1 MWDNKTIEWLDI
13 ELTSFCNIDCPGCF
27 RQIKRKTVDHILNK
41 EMLTFE
47 ALRKWITPKEFPKLK
62 LVNFCGSIDEPTLH
76 PEILDIVKYF
86 NKHSV
91 DINISTNGSTKTRK
105 FWTELGY
112 EKVSAFFGIDGIDQK
127 SLEKY
132 RIGSNFK
139 KLQENWK
146 AFIKAGGKATWQFIV
161 FEHNEHLLDDAKQM
175 ADKEGFDN
183 FRVIYS
189 HRSDN
194 KESKTKIR
202 NEEQEIVCKYG
213 VQKRLFL
220 SHTGTLLPC
229 CFFNSEFL
237 QVHSGGGNETRY
249 TEKYLELDGPLESNL
264 KYNTP
269 TEVIEGD
276 MFKFIVNSWNTNP
289 LERCWQTCKKAKQ
302 DIFVDEELK

>member
-13 ELTSFCNIDCPGCF
+13 ELTSVCNIECPGCF
-27 RQIKRKTVDHILNK
+27 RQVKRNIVNDILNK
-41 EMLTFE
+41 DYLS
-47 ALRKWITPKEFPKLK
+47 LKDLKKWITKEEFPKLN
-62 LVNFCGSIDEPTLH
+62 LLNFCGSIDEPTLH
-76 PEILDIVKYF
+76 PEILQIVGHF
-86 NKHSV
+86 HSMY
-91 DINISTNGSTKTRK
+91 DINIATNGSTKTEK
-105 FWTELGY
+105 FWTKLGSY
-112 EKVSAFFGIDGIDQK
+112 GISTYFGIDGTDQK

-132 RIGSNFK
+132 RIGSSYK
-139 KLQENWK
+139 KIQTNYRS
-146 AFIKAGGKATWQFIV
+146 FIAAGGHATWQYIV
-161 FEHNEHLLDDAKQM
+161 FEHNEHLLEEAK
-175 ADKEGFDN
+175 KISVEEGFKN
-183 FRVIYS
+183 FRTIYS

-202 NEEQEIVCKYG
+202 DEEQEIVCKYG
-213 VQKRLFL
+213 VQKRVFL

-276 MFKFIVNSWNTNP
+276 MFKFITDSWSNNP
-289 LERCWQTCKKAKQ
+289 LERCWHTCKQAKQ
-302 DIFVDEELK
+302 DVFIDEEFKC

>member
-1 MWDNKTIEWLDI
+1 MWSGDTVEWLDI

-27 RQIKRKTVDHILNK
+27 RQVKRKVVDDILNK
-41 EMLTFE
+41 D
-47 ALRKWITPKEFPKLK
+47 ALSFKNLKKWITKEELPNLN
-62 LVNFCGSIDEPTLH
+62 LINFCGSIDEPTLH
-76 PEILDIVKYF
+76 PELLQIVDYF
-86 NKHSV
+86 HSMY
-91 DINISTNGSTKTRK
+91 DINIATNGSTKTKK
-105 FWTELGY
+105 FWTKLGSY
-112 EKVSAFFGIDGIDQK
+112 GVSAFFGIDGIDQK

-139 KLQENWK
+139 KIQENWR
-146 AFIKAGGKATWQFIV
+146 AFIKAGGHATWQYIV
-161 FEHNEHLLDDAKQM
+161 FEHNEHLLEDAKRM

-194 KESKTKIR
+194 EESKTRKR
-202 NEEQEIVCKYG
+202 DEEQEIVCKYG
-213 VQKRLFL
+213 VQKRVFL

-249 TEKYLELDGPLESNL
+249 TEKYLELGGPLESNL
-264 KYNTP
+264 KYTTP

-276 MFKFIVNSWNTNP
+276 MFKFIVDSWNNKP

>member
-27 RQIKRKTVDHILNK
+27 RQIKRKTVNHILNK

-47 ALRKWITPKEFPKLK
+47 ALRNWITPKEFPKLK

-86 NKHSV
+86 NNHSV
-91 DINISTNGSTKTRK
+91 NINISTNGSTKTRK
-105 FWTELGY
+105 FWTELGH
-112 EKVSAFFGIDGIDQK
+112 EKISVFFGIDGIDQK

-175 ADKEGFDN
+175 ADREGFDN

-189 HRSDN
+189 HRTDN
-194 KESKTKIR
+194 KESKTKTR

-237 QVHSGGGNETRY
+237 QVYSGGGNETRY
-249 TEKYLELDGPLESNL
+249 TKKYLELDGPLESNL